1 MFPWIGV
8 AGSALSLLNTVLKSG
23 TASGAAQTGNNLFSS
38 LGQALTGGSSS
49 GGQASAVTGSGQG
62 APALSSGTLAAL
74 IAMQGQDGANGKGGI
89 FAKLD
94 TDGNGSISQSEFETA
109 AGKAGVDASSADALF
124 GKIDANGDHGISK
137 SELAKAT
144 HRGGGHHHGGGM
156 GGLAQ
161 AMNSDASGAT
171 TKTST
176 NADGSTTTTVTYA
189 DGSSVSSTTAA
200 ASSLSSGSSS
210 SGSSQANLLE
220 QLIKMQAQL
229 TGNASSGATAA
240 TTA

>member
-1 MFPWIGV
+1 MFPWIGA
-8 AGSALSLLNTVLKSG
+8 AGTALSLLNTVLKSS
-23 TASGAAQTGNNLFSS
+23 TASGPAKTGNNLFSS
-38 LGQALTGGSSS
+38 LGQALTGNKGSEPPK
-49 GGQASAVTGSGQG
+49 AVAGSGQG
-62 APALSSGTLAAL
+62 APTLSSSTLGTL
-74 IAMQGQDGANGKGGI
+74 IAMQGQRGTSGQGGI

-94 TDGNGSISQSEFETA
+94 TNGDGSISQSEFDTTA
-109 AGKAGVDASSADALF
+109 TNAGLDTSSADALF
-124 GKIDANGDHGISK
+124 SKLDANGDGSISK
-137 SELAKAT
+137 GEMAKAV
-144 HRGGGHHHGGGM
+144 HRGGDHHHGGGM

-176 NADGSTTTTVTYA
+176 NADGSKTTTVTYA

-200 ASSLSSGSSS
+200 ASSSSSGSSS
-210 SGSSQANLLE
+210 SGSSRANLLE

>member
-1 MFPWIGV
+1 MFPWIGA
-8 AGSALSLLNTVLKSG
+8 AGTALSLLNTVLKSG
-23 TASGAAQTGNNLFSS
+23 TASGTTKTGDNLFSS
-38 LGQALTGGSSS
+38 LGQALTGNSGSEK
-49 GGQASAVTGSGQG
+49 ASAVTGSGQG

-74 IAMQGQDGANGKGGI
+74 IAMQGQNGANGQGGI
-89 FAKLD
+89 FSKLD
-94 TDGNGSISQSEFETA
+94 TDGDGSISKGEFETA
-109 AGKAGVDASSADALF
+109 STKAGLDTSSADALF
-124 GKIDANGDHGISK
+124 SKLDANGDGSISK
-137 SELAKAT
+137 GEMAKVV
-144 HRGGGHHHGGGM
+144 HRGGDHHHGGGM

-161 AMNSDASGAT
+161 AMNSDATGAT

-200 ASSLSSGSSS
+200 ASSSSSGSSS
-210 SGSSQANLLE
+210 SGSSRANLLE